1 MSECNCSNIRKRPIV
16 VLFSGG
22 YDSTH
27 LIFKS
32 LHEGHEVIAITI
44 EADMTG
50 DFKLA
55 KEREAIKQLTP
66 ILEAYA
72 RDHDT
77 TIRFEALEVSAFT
90 GESKSFS
97 FDNAN
102 SKYSKGNAIVQPVF
116 WLCNALPLV
125 VDNAEIALGYISGD
139 RSLSKLSYMEQ
150 LVEAAARIM
159 DKRFTITTPLVD
171 FDKSD
176 ILRGLYSIDPGIID
190 ICYSCESLYMARCGK
205 CHSCQCL
212 RNALMELCIATST
225 DTEQANFWRQ
235 RLTEWFGY
243 DVHSAEVA
251 KNSIHSYYCVC
262 DVCGKPFR
270 SEYEGLRVCEDCA
283 EIINKYENLLAKE
296 REDSGNN

>member
-1 MSECNCSNIRKRPIV
+1 MSECNCTNIQKRPIV

-22 YDSTH
+22 YDSTY
-27 LIFKS
+27 LLFKA
-32 LHEGHEVIAITI
+32 LHESRKVIAITI
-44 EADMTG
+44 EANMTG

-55 KEREAIKQLTP
+55 KEQESIKQLTP
-66 ILEAYA
+66 VLEAYA
-72 RDHDT
+72 CDHDT
-77 TIRFEALEVSAFT
+77 TITFKTLEVSELT
-90 GESKSFS
+90 GENKFFS

-150 LVEAAARIM
+150 LLQAAARIM
-159 DKRFTITTPLVD
+159 DKRFIVTTPLVD

-176 ILRGLYSIDPGIID
+176 ILRGLYSIDPSIID
-190 ICYSCESLYMARCGK
+190 ICYSCEGLYMARCGK
-205 CHSCQCL
+205 CHSCRCL
-212 RNALMELCIATST
+212 RSALVELCMADSA

-243 DVHSAEVA
+243 TVSCV
-251 KNSIHSYYCVC
+251 SIPRYEPANYGVCV
-262 DVCGKPFR
+262 VCGKSFR
-270 SEYEGLRVCEDCA
+270 SEYDYVRICNECA
-283 EIINKYENLLAKE
+283 KVINDYENLLAKE
-296 REDSGNN
+296 REE